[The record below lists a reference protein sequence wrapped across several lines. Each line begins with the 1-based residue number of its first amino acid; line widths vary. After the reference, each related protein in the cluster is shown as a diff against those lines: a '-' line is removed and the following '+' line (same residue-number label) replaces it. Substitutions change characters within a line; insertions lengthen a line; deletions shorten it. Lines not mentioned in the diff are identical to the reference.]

1 MVPPQGSAEASYSH
15 PTTAQASFL
24 TVTLPAEARSWG
36 GASSSWES
44 GRSGGSALPFPLVKL
59 PCAQFPYW
67 SLKAIP
73 VSLLTCSS
81 VLQIKRLSLTYY
93 SPIISL
99 KPMVLPLLHLLHL
112 PQIMPVISS
121 RSPQVLSSPG
131 SHPLSS
137 PSTECPVQS
146 WRNPPYLLPPAPFG
160 SLHGRSPWPCS
171 KFVHLDT
178 LHMLFPTPVL
188 GSSSSSRSS
197 LNCYL
202 PREALHDQLA

>member
-1 MVPPQGSAEASYSH
+1 MALRSECWGLQCWLWGSSGQMVPPQGSAEASYSH

-73 VSLLTCSS
+73 ASLLTCSS

-93 SPIISL
+93 SPITSFM
-99 KPMVLPLLHLLHL
+99 PMVLPGVPSPAMPPLNNASHFLQK
-112 PQIMPVISS
+112 PSGPVISWK
-121 RSPQVLSSPG
+121 PSS
-131 SHPLSS
+131 
-137 PSTECPVQS
+137 E
-146 WRNPPYLLPPAPFG
+146 LP
-160 SLHGRSPWPCS
+160 
-171 KFVHLDT
+171 
-178 LHMLFPTPVL
+178 
-188 GSSSSSRSS
+188 
-197 LNCYL
+197 
-202 PREALHDQLA
+202 